1 MPIKQKTKPLAPA
14 RPMEPAVHQW
24 GYERIQ
30 SEITP
35 TLKPKTQNW
44 GYAVAALPAAALV
57 YSGAQ
62 IIQSNSGA
70 VGPGLLG
77 TGVACA
83 GVTALGLRKKERDAI
98 ADRST
103 EDIAVLTSTYL
114 TRKCFKVL
122 RWKGGWIGYP
132 EKVRVRYAQGAANIP
147 TLKEDLIEKLSNR
160 IGLQYR
166 LVKEDPRRRQFIFQ
180 VAPIEEAEEEEA
192 PDVLTERVTKV
203 VTKLFSAQ
211 NAEPPNIDLTW
222 DEGKLSKI
230 HVHHD
235 IGYNLTGAM
244 VRKDKAHKLSV
255 MIPGRWKVAWD
266 TEEDTATFTLRPDL
280 PTKIDH
286 PAIPHMVGSPLE
298 NYHTPIRYGVD
309 ETGEHMAW
317 RPWLDP
323 MMLIVGR
330 TGRGK
335 TVVAHS
341 ILTELAA
348 RGWMIDVSDAKLIEF
363 IGYKDWPNVRC
374 VGAILEEQVRLVH
387 AALELMQDR
396 YAQIVNGEAKE
407 EDFQPYCLFLDEYA
421 LFREDLADW
430 YSEIKRSGEPAKVP
444 TPRKVNAVLR
454 AGRTAR
460 VHFVLLTQRPDAEVL
475 GSGEP
480 RLNLSCR
487 VSMGPL
493 DMDGARMMWSSPS
506 AGVAVATNIRGRGTT
521 RNEAGEIV
529 DFQAYWTPDPR
540 KATSE
545 EDWKILDGLRPAKE
559 IHEKLKIILPKAS
572 VYDEKSQEVLPPS
585 YSEYAAAKMVPVDYS
600 PPEEDEETDD
610 PLGQENADEDAETT
624 AAETAGPAPKDE
636 LEDEEAGGI
645 DIERSILRLVR
656 TGADEPDDEA
666 TPARPARAERPQR
679 SSGSERPQHG
689 TARGERAAVA
699 SVTELRIRQR
709 LEEEA
714 AEVDEEGT
722 DEGFGEIRTM
732 SIETIE
738 PGAKVLLDEAEGTW
752 AIVSDSMPDEAE
764 EDHWVLSCV
773 TDDGMDEAMVAPH
786 GELFSVRLPA

>member
-1 MPIKQKTKPLAPA
+1 MAIKQKPKPTVAP
-14 RPMEPAVHQW
+14 RPMEPSVHQW
-24 GYERIQ
+24 GYSRIQ

-44 GYAVAALPAAALV
+44 GYAVTALPAAALV
-57 YSGAQ
+57 YSGVQ
-62 IIQSNSGA
+62 VVQGNSGA
-70 VGPGLLG
+70 VGPGVMV

-132 EKVRVRYAQGAANIP
+132 KKVRIRYAQGAANIP
-147 TLKEDLIEKLSNR
+147 ALKEELLEKLSTR
-160 IGLQYR
+160 IGLSYR
-166 LVKEDPRRRQFIFQ
+166 LVKEDPRRRQFIFE
-180 VAPIEEAEEEEA
+180 VAPLEEAKEEET
-192 PDVLTERVTKV
+192 PDALTERVTKV
-203 VTKLFSAQ
+203 VTKLFSA
-211 NAEPPNIDLTW
+211 PNSETPDIDLSW
-222 DEGKLSKI
+222 AEGKLTKI
-230 HVHHD
+230 HVGHD

-280 PTKIDH
+280 PTKFDH
-286 PAIPHMVGSPLE
+286 PPIAPMVGTPLE
-298 NYHTPIRYGVD
+298 NYQTPIRYGID

-341 ILTELAA
+341 VLTELAA

-396 YAQIVNGEAKE
+396 YAQIVNGEASE

-540 KATSE
+540 KAKSD
-545 EDWKILDGLRPAKE
+545 EDWQILEGLRPAQE
-559 IHEKLKIILPKAS
+559 IHKKLKIILPKAS
-572 VYDEKSQEVLPPS
+572 EYDEKSQEVLQPS
-585 YSEYAAAKMVPVDYS
+585 YSEYAAAKMVPLGYVSAAEVDDDLS
-600 PPEEDEETDD
+600 DDQETDVEDASELLEIVEEEDFEDSEMEKIEE
-610 PLGQENADEDAETT
+610 
-624 AAETAGPAPKDE
+624 
-636 LEDEEAGGI
+636 
-645 DIERSILRLVR
+645 ERSILRLVR
-656 TGADEPDDEA
+656 AGEEAGDDLPLVQ
-666 TPARPARAERPQR
+666 PARPKQPKVDHPRSGPAREEN
-679 SSGSERPQHG
+679 G
-689 TARGERAAVA
+689 AVA

-709 LEEEA
+709 LEEEST
-714 AEVDEEGT
+714 EIDEDGV
-722 DEGFGEIRTM
+722 DEGFGDMTTM
-732 SIETIE
+732 SIESIQ
-738 PGAKVLLDEAEGTW
+738 PGAKVLLDECEGIW

-773 TDDGMDEAMVAPH
+773 TDDGLDEGMVAPQ